1 MEDRIDF
8 EKLEQHAQDIKV
20 VIANEVC
27 NNSTEEIELDTSN
40 PHLNE
45 QSKSLIKDS
54 FANTNNGEHETFIKT
69 IFGAATVIAQER
81 GELKELPK
89 DANAISS
96 IIDDSY
102 YHSKLSWL
110 VSKGAIA
117 AEEAIDELIDRA
129 HIRVFAFFERV
140 LTSESLKEVLV
151 VGLIKSSYFIPE
163 IGPVVAPVLESNKI
177 YIHVFISSFECKV
190 RNVVEKSLNKI
201 ACAAKQVVAT
211 IRKKVEKI
219 IIRKVQ
225 KEKELV
231 DSK

>member
-8 EKLEQHAQDIKV
+8 EKLEQHTQDIKA

-40 PHLNE
+40 PHLNG

-54 FANTNNGEHETFIKT
+54 FANTNNGASETFIKT
-69 IFGAATVIAQER
+69 IFGAATVIAQEK

-110 VSKGAIA
+110 VSKCAIT

-129 HIRVFAFFERV
+129 HIRVFAFYR
-140 LTSESLKEVLV
+140 
-151 VGLIKSSYFIPE
+151 
-163 IGPVVAPVLESNKI
+163 
-177 YIHVFISSFECKV
+177 
-190 RNVVEKSLNKI
+190 R
-201 ACAAKQVVAT
+201 
-211 IRKKVEKI
+211 
-219 IIRKVQ
+219 
-225 KEKELV
+225 
-231 DSK
+231 

>member
-1 MEDRIDF
+1 MEDKIDF

-27 NNSTEEIELDTSN
+27 NKSTEEIELDTSN
-40 PHLNE
+40 PHLSE

-54 FANTNNGEHETFIKT
+54 FANTDNGEHETFIKT
-69 IFGAATVIAQER
+69 IFGAATVIAQEK

-110 VSKGAIA
+110 VSKSAIA
-117 AEEAIDELIDRA
+117 AEDAIDELIDRA

-140 LTSESLKEVLV
+140 LTSEFLKEVLV
-151 VGLIKSSYFIPE
+151 DGLIKSTYFIPE
-163 IGPVVAPVLESNKI
+163 IGPVVAPVLESNKP
-177 YIHVFISSFECKV
+177 YIHVFISSFEGKV

-201 ACAAKQVVAT
+201 ACAAKKVVAT

-219 IIRKVQ
+219 IIPEVQ

-231 DSK
+231 DPK

>member
-8 EKLEQHAQDIKV
+8 EKLEQHTQDIKA

-40 PHLNE
+40 PHLNG

-54 FANTNNGEHETFIKT
+54 FANTNNGASETFIKT
-69 IFGAATVIAQER
+69 IFGAATVIAQEK
-81 GELKELPK
+81 GELKDLPK

-96 IIDDSY
+96 IIDGSY

-117 AEEAIDELIDRA
+117 AEDAIDELIDRA

-140 LTSESLKEVLV
+140 LTSESLKEALV
-151 VGLIKSSYFIPE
+151 DGVIKSTYFIPE

-177 YIHVFISSFECKV
+177 YIHVFISSFEDKV

-219 IIRKVQ
+219 IIREAQ

-231 DSK
+231 GSK